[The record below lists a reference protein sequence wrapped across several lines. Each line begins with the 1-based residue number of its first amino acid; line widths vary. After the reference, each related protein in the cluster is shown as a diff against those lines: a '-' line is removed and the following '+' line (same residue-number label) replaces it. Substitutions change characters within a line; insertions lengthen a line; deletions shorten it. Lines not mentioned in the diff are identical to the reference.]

1 MYYLLEFV
9 SCLYVSS
16 LEDELQSFK
25 NSLISKL
32 KSELSVVT
40 DDLPEQVISFLSFLF
55 QVVVKLTKVIILNS
69 PPPIYGN

>member
-1 MYYLLEFV
+1 M
-9 SCLYVSS
+9 SS

-40 DDLPEQVISFLSFLF
+40 DDLPEQVISFLSSQF